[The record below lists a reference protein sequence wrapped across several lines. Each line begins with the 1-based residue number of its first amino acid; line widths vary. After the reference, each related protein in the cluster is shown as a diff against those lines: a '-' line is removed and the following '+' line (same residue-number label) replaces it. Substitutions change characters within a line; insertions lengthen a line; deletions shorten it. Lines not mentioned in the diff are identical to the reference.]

1 MGKLTDGDAHQNRTT
16 PPYHLFELHLVLQ
29 RQLPPVDPGQLL
41 APDGLRLR
49 CPRFHACHL
58 LEAQE
63 LPGQP
68 TLPHWIYTFGSL
80 LRQRGDFTL

>member
-1 MGKLTDGDAHQNRTT
+1 MDAHQNRTT
-16 PPYHLFELHLVLQ
+16 PPYYLFELHLVFQ

-49 CPRFHACHL
+49 CPRFHARHL
-58 LEAQE
+58 LEAKE

-80 LRQRGDFTL
+80 LRQRGDLAL